1 MSFVAQLHTIQ
12 TIKPSH
18 PWTASLRRIKG
29 SKGSDGVERIPTD
42 RIFDYLD
49 LPPFKRTP
57 EAAKQVRGVMVE
69 LGWTPIRA
77 RAVSARGR
85 AARVRGYAR
94 AACS

>member
-1 MSFVAQLHTIQ
+1 MSFVAQLRTIQ
-12 TIKPSH
+12 PITPSH
-18 PWTASLRRIKG
+18 PWTASLRSIKG
-29 SKGSDGVERIPTD
+29 YKGMDGVERIPTD
-42 RIFDYLD
+42 RIFEYLD

-94 AACS
+94 AVGL